1 MRLWTYKSEVQVADN
16 VLHYKRTYE
25 IKDVVSSDRRNWNA
39 GVHDFFDQISV
50 DERANV
56 LRRANP

>member
-1 MRLWTYKSEVQVADN
+1 VQVADN

-25 IKDVVSSDRRNWNA
+25 IKDVVVPTQKLDEVR
-39 GVHDFFDQISV
+39 DFFHQISA
-50 DERANV
+50 DERASAV